1 MAQLE
6 IGPQELAEKL
16 KSASPPHLIDVRQP
30 EEFALVALER
40 SQLIPLGELSA
51 RLNELPAG
59 ELVVYCH
66 HGMRSL
72 QAAAMLVA
80 AGRPAVSLRGGIDA
94 WARLIDPSLARY

>member
-6 IGPQELAEKL
+6 ITPQDLAEKL

-30 EEFALVALER
+30 EEFALVALEQ
-40 SQLIPLGELSA
+40 SQLIPLGELSN
-51 RLNELPAG
+51 RLDELPAG

-72 QAAAMLVA
+72 QAAAMLSA
-80 AGRPAVSLRGGIDA
+80 SGRPAVSLRGGIDA

>member
-6 IGPQELAEKL
+6 ITAEELTHKL
-16 KSASPPHLIDVRQP
+16 KSQSPPHLIDVRQP
-30 EEFALVALER
+30 EEFALVALEG

-51 RLNELPAG
+51 RLDELPQG

-72 QAAAMLVA
+72 QAAALLTA
-80 AGRPAVSLRGGIDA
+80 RGHPARSLRGGIDL
-94 WARLIDPSLARY
+94 WARQI